1 MGDRR
6 NAYSD
11 LMGKPEGRDFLEG
24 LDEDESIIL
33 K

>member
-6 NAYSD
+6 NAYRV
-11 LMGKPEGRDFLEG
+11 LIGKPEGRDFLEG
-24 LDEDESIIL
+24 LDVDGSIIL